1 VSSGRKASIPAKIN
15 TAKSISR
22 PSNSCHS
29 LPNQHSSF
37 VNQTPAAASAFDGL
51 TIDEL
56 RFLIFDLIESPAAIR
71 GSGAAHE
78 DGNQSADLRVPEVR

>member
-1 VSSGRKASIPAKIN
+1 MASIPAKIN

-37 VNQTPAAASAFDGL
+37 VNQTPAAVSAFDGL

-56 RFLIFDLIESPAAIR
+56 RFLI
-71 GSGAAHE
+71 
-78 DGNQSADLRVPEVR
+78 